1 MSAEDAKKAQEEK
14 EAAEAAL
21 KKELGE
27 IEIKNGDYQIQVHII
42 EARELK
48 VRLIKACFVR
58 CLHDHRVG
66 QRPEWFIR
74 SNCLH

>member
-48 VRLIKACFVR
+48 VNDDFLRGVCFTLV
-58 CLHDHRVG
+58 
-66 QRPEWFIR
+66 
-74 SNCLH
+74 